1 MATPKLPH
9 LMAQARMSYLVRSN
23 IKLWLKGTLI
33 LKLIIRDLVK
43 PVCQKLD
50 IWTRDSISIAKL
62 AKFLMNNI
70 QFSLIDF

>member
-9 LMAQARMSYLVRSN
+9 SIEVMAQARMSYHVRSN

-33 LKLIIRDLVK
+33 LKIIIRDLVK

-50 IWTRDSISIAKL
+50 IWTRDSTSIAKL
-62 AKFLMNNI
+62 AKFLI
-70 QFSLIDF
+70 SDIKLV